1 MRWGVPAGPC
11 GSLEHDK
18 SGLDVLDLCGDIG
31 LVEHDHGLGLVVHI
45 GCEAG
50 YSSVL
55 FSDGHNLEAC
65 WNDEGF
71 DRFST
76 AKGGV

>member
-1 MRWGVPAGPC
+1 MRWVVPVGPS

-18 SGLDVLDLCGDIG
+18 SGLDVLELCGDVG
-31 LVEHDHGLGLVVHI
+31 LVKHDHELVVHI

-65 WNDEGF
+65 WNDECF

-76 AKGGV
+76 AKGCV